1 MRDNVIRVTNHVKRT
16 THHGIQ
22 MKTWGGRFTE
32 QINAVFERFNN
43 SFGIDQRLVLEDI
56 EGSSAYAN
64 ALAKAGIL
72 SQDEVKQI
80 GKGLAEIKKRIEK
93 EPAWLASQTV

>member
-1 MRDNVIRVTNHVKRT
+1 
-16 THHGIQ
+16 

-32 QINAVFERFNN
+32 QIDAVFERFNS
-43 SFGIDQRLVLEDI
+43 SFGIDQRLILEDI

-72 SQDEVKQI
+72 SQDELKQI
-80 GKGLAEIKKRIEK
+80 GKGLAEIKKRIER
-93 EPAWLASQTV
+93 EPAWAG